1 MRVEYYLY
9 WTNLPVLVG
18 GRILTILDKSF
29 STEGQILPVL
39 DKPASAGGARILPI
53 LDKSFSAEGQ
63 NTTCIGRTCQCWW
76 GPECYLYWTS
86 LSVLR
91 GRILPVLDKPASA
104 GARILPVLDKSTCA
118 NSRNTTC
125 IRQTATGAI

>member
-63 NTTCIGRTCQCWW
+63 NTTYIGQVFQ
-76 GPECYLYWTS
+76 Y
-86 LSVLR
+86 
-91 GRILPVLDKPASA
+91 
-104 GARILPVLDKSTCA
+104 
-118 NSRNTTC
+118 
-125 IRQTATGAI
+125 